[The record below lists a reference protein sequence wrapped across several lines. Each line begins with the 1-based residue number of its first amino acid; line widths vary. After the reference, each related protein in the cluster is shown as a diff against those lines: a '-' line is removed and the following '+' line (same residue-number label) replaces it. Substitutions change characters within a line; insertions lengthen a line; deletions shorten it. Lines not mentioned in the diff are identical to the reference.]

1 MAKFLVLCLILT
13 DAFLLLSVADDS
25 VAANSPASSPPNNGV
40 SEGPSSRKIGK
51 IWVESTRRHNDGGFE
66 AHKQESAAASGGED
80 EKQQRRHRGF
90 NKSIYGGGVILGGLA
105 TTFLS
110 KRVPPP
116 PAAKMVAVFCYI
128 RATGRKNA
136 SDDSP
141 VSSPSASPR
150 VTDSV

>member
-13 DAFLLLSVADDS
+13 DTFLLLSVADDS

-105 TTFLS
+105 TTFL
-110 KRVPPP
+110 
-116 PAAKMVAVFCYI
+116 VAVFCYI

>member
-13 DAFLLLSVADDS
+13 DAFLLLSVADDDS
-25 VAANSPASSPPNNGV
+25 VAANSPASSPSNVNGV

-51 IWVESTRRHNDGGFE
+51 IWVESTRRHNDGGGFE
-66 AHKQESAAASGGED
+66 AQKQESAGED

-105 TTFLS
+105 TTFL
-110 KRVPPP
+110 
-116 PAAKMVAVFCYI
+116 VAVFCYI